1 MRKSLALGV
10 GLSLIVAGFA
20 VAGGT
25 EEGTASTTAT
35 MSTGKYNEAPMLAE
49 LVAAGELPPVDER
62 LPDDP
67 KVKEV
72 VEEIGQ
78 YGGTINAFAINM
90 DSWNDMGEVIGGSSF
105 LLDITPD
112 NEIVP
117 DLAAGYELAPDGKSM
132 TLSLRPGTKWS
143 DGHPFTA
150 DDIVFM
156 FEDMHWNDEVSTWN
170 LYGRVN
176 RIRKIDDYTV
186 QFEMDNPYPVL
197 PVVMVT
203 WPGGEIASYAPKHYL
218 KKWHIKYNEDA
229 EALAKEEGFDN
240 WWEAF
245 NSHQIFYPT
254 TDTNQPTTMPWE
266 FEEQTA
272 TVKYFKRNPYFYQVD
287 PAGNQLP
294 YIDDVVVTAVN
305 KEVYQAKIMSGESDI
320 AVALTSMENY
330 SLYKENEQAGGYR
343 VIAVPGVNAS
353 EAAFSINQNH
363 PDPALR
369 EIFNDVRFRRALSTA
384 LNRDEINETVYFGL
398 GTPRQATTL
407 ANASFYKPEWGEA
420 HPYLAYDP
428 DDANELLDE
437 MGLTARDADGFRLV
451 PGGDTLVLLLEY
463 PESFPDPTMFELMK
477 EYWED
482 VGLKIQIKGELAW
495 ALFGQRTAALDHM
508 IMVHPYQTVGEI
520 AFLVEPFPAARAR
533 RQGGAGLG
541 AVDECRPRRE
551 LSRHQ
556 DGGRLRGW
564 QVPGRGTAGAHQ
576 GAVLPGREGDFVPA
590 GLGGLQGADAGDLR
604 LQRGVPLP
612 HGHDRPGAQAAHRK
626 KQPAQH
632 SRPLRRRRRAR
643 PGAVLRGAAVLLEAI
658 TETPQHRHERTGG
671 ERIAPRRL

>member
-1 MRKSLALGV
+1 MRKSLAM
-10 GLSLIVAGFA
+10 GLAFSLIAAAFA

-25 EEGTASTTAT
+25 EEGSTSAAAETEM
-35 MSTGKYNEAPMLAE
+35 MSVGGGGYNEAPMLAA

-67 KVKEV
+67 KVKDV

-105 LLDITPD
+105 LLDITAD

-117 DLAAGYELAPDGKSM
+117 DLAMGYELAADGKSM
-132 TLSLRPGTKWS
+132 TLQLRPGAKWS

-150 DDIVFM
+150 DDILFM

-218 KKWHIKYNEDA
+218 KKWHIKYNDDA
-229 EALAKEEGFDN
+229 GQLAKEEGFDS

-254 TDTNQPTTMPWE
+254 TDTDQPTTMPWK
-266 FEEQTA
+266 FENQTA

-330 SLYKENEQAGGYR
+330 SLYKENEQSGGYR

-353 EAAFSINQNH
+353 EAAFSINQNY
-363 PDPALR
+363 PDPALS
-369 EIFNDVRFRRALSTA
+369 EIFNDVRFRRALSA
-384 LNRDEINETVYFGL
+384 AIDREEINETVYFGL

-407 ANASFYKPEWGEA
+407 PNASFYKPEWGEA
-420 HPYLAYDP
+420 HPFLAYDP
-428 DDANELLDE
+428 DTASELLDAV
-437 MGLTARDADGFRLV
+437 GLTARDADGFRLG
-451 PGGDTLVLLLEY
+451 PDGETLTLLLEY

-482 VGLKIQIKGELAW
+482 VGLKILIKGELAW
-495 ALFGQRTAALDHM
+495 ALFGERTRALDHM
-508 IMVHPYQTVGEI
+508 LMVHPYQTVGEI
-520 AFLVEPFPAARAR
+520 AFLVEPF
-533 RQGGAGLG
+533 
-541 AVDECRPRRE
+541 RPRVHGVKEAPAWATWMNADR
-551 LSRHQ
+551 
-556 DGGRLRGW
+556 D
-564 QVPGRGTAGAHQ
+564 VNYRGTKTMADFEDGMFPGEEPPEHVKEQYYRVEQATSFPL
-576 GAVLPGREGDFVPA
+576 GSEEYKVLMQEIYDYNAEYLYHLGTI
-590 GLGGLQGADAGDLR
+590 GLAPKLHIVDNDLRNIPDRFGADAE
-604 LQRGVPLP
+604 
-612 HGHDRPGAQAAHRK
+612 HGLELYYEAQQFFWK
-626 KQPAQH
+626 K
-632 SRPLRRRRRAR
+632 
-643 PGAVLRGAAVLLEAI
+643 
-658 TETPQHRHERTGG
+658 
-671 ERIAPRRL
+671 

>member
-1 MRKSLALGV
+1 M
-10 GLSLIVAGFA
+10 
-20 VAGGT
+20 
-25 EEGTASTTAT
+25 
-35 MSTGKYNEAPMLAE
+35 
-49 LVAAGELPPVDER
+49 AA
-62 LPDDP
+62 
-67 KVKEV
+67 
-72 VEEIGQ
+72 
-78 YGGTINAFAINM
+78 M

-105 LLDITPD
+105 LLDITAD

-117 DLAAGYELAPDGKSM
+117 DLAAGYDLAPDGKSM
-132 TLSLRPGTKWS
+132 TLSLRPGAKWS

-156 FEDMHWNDEVSTWN
+156 FEDMHWNDEVSSWN

-203 WPGGEIASYAPKHYL
+203 WPGGEIATYAPKHYL
-218 KKWHIKYNEDA
+218 KKWHIKYNDDA
-229 EALAKEEGFDN
+229 ESLAKEEGFDS

-254 TDTNQPTTMPWE
+254 TDTDQPTTMPWK
-266 FEEQTA
+266 FEEQTT

-320 AVALTSMENY
+320 AAALTSMENY
-330 SLYKENEQAGGYR
+330 SLYKENEQSGGYR

-353 EAAFSINQNH
+353 EAAFSINQNY

-384 LNRDEINETVYFGL
+384 LDREEINETVYSGL

-420 HPYLAYDP
+420 HPYLAHDP
-428 DDANELLDE
+428 DKANELLDD

-482 VGLKIQIKGELAW
+482 VGLKILVKGELALAW
-495 ALFGQRTAALDHM
+495 ALFGQRTSALDHM

-520 AFLVEPFPAARAR
+520 AFLVEPFRPRVHRRQGARAR
-533 RQGGAGLG
+533 LG
-541 AVDECRPRRE
+541 DLDECRPRRE
-551 LSRHQ
+551 LPGHQ
-556 DGGRLRGW
+556 DAGRLRGW
-564 QVPGRGTAGAHQ
+564 QVPGRGAAGAHQ
-576 GAVLPGREGDFVPA
+576 GTVLPGRDGDLVSA
-590 GLGGLQGADAGDLR
+590 GLGGVQGADAGDLR
-604 LQRGVPLP
+604 LQRGVSLP
-612 HGHDRPGAQAAHRK
+612 HGHHRPGAQAAHRGQ
-626 KQPAQH
+626 QPAQH
-632 SRPLRRRRRAR
+632 SRPVRRRRRAR
-643 PGAVLRGAAVLLEAI
+643 PGAVLRGAAVLLEKVAA
-658 TETPQHRHERTGG
+658 TLQHRHERTGG
-671 ERIAPRRL
+671 EFFAPRFLSPDR

>member
-1 MRKSLALGV
+1 MRKSLALSV
-10 GLSLIVAGFA
+10 ALALIVAALA

-72 VEEIGQ
+72 VEEIGR

-105 LLDITPD
+105 LLDITAD

-132 TLSLRPGTKWS
+132 TLSLRPGAKWS

-203 WPGGEIASYAPKHYL
+203 WPGGEIATYAPKHYL
-218 KKWHIKYNEDA
+218 TKWHIKYNDDA
-229 EALAKEEGFDN
+229 EALAKEEGFDS

-254 TDTNQPTTMPWE
+254 TDTNQPTTMPWN
-266 FEEQTA
+266 FEEQTT

-305 KEVYQAKIMSGESDI
+305 KEVCQAKIMSGESDI

-330 SLYKENEQAGGYR
+330 SLYKENEQSGGYR

-353 EAAFSINQNH
+353 EAAFSINQNY

-384 LNRDEINETVYFGL
+384 LDREEINETVYFGL

-420 HPYLAYDP
+420 HPYLAYNP
-428 DDANELLDE
+428 DKANELLDD

-451 PGGDTLVLLLEY
+451 PGGETLVLLLEY
-463 PESFPDPTMFELMK
+463 PESFPDPTMFELD
-477 EYWED
+477 EGILGRRGAED
-482 VGLKIQIKGELAW
+482 P
-495 ALFGQRTAALDHM
+495 GQGRAGMGAVRPADLRARPHDHGASLPDGRRDC
-508 IMVHPYQTVGEI
+508 ISGRAV
-520 AFLVEPFPAARAR
+520 PAARAR
-533 RQGGAGLG
+533 RQGSARLG
-541 AVDECRPRRE
+541 DLDECRPRRE
-551 LSRHQ
+551 LPGHQ
-556 DGGRLRGW
+556 DAGRLRGW
-564 QVPGRGTAGAHQ
+564 QVSRA
-576 GAVLPGREGDFVPA
+576 R
-590 GLGGLQGADAGDLR
+590 
-604 LQRGVPLP
+604 
-612 HGHDRPGAQAAHRK
+612 
-626 KQPAQH
+626 
-632 SRPLRRRRRAR
+632 SRPSTSRNSTTGSRRRPRSRWARRSTR
-643 PGAVLRGAAVLLEAI
+643 C
-658 TETPQHRHERTGG
+658 
-671 ERIAPRRL
+671 